1 MTVVPSLKEIFP
13 KINHS
18 SGVFFV
24 GSCFSQVLGAKWKES
39 KGSTLYNPFG
49 TVYNPVSIR
58 KMIENII
65 HCQIPAPESI
75 SEHNGIYFHTD
86 YHSDMS
92 ALSRDEVYENIRQ
105 TTTKATD
112 FLPNATYVF
121 ITLGTAFVYEEKSSG
136 QIVANCHKLPASH
149 FRKRMLSTEEIIL
162 NLQNIL
168 ETIFAIN
175 SATKVV
181 WTVSPVRH
189 IKDGIIENNW
199 SKARLVD
206 AVHTVVREQKNMH
219 YFPAYE
225 LVLDQMR
232 DYRYYENDLIHP
244 GPEAREAIW
253 QYFSD
258 TYFDDET
265 RKLNVDIQKIRSA
278 FHHRPKFPQ
287 HADYKRFCEQ
297 QLKAIQSA
305 LKRYPDL
312 DFTEEKNHFNR
323 FIYS

>member
-1 MTVVPSLKEIFP
+1 SLKEIFP

-232 DYRYYENDLIHP
+232 DYRY
-244 GPEAREAIW
+244 
-253 QYFSD
+253 
-258 TYFDDET
+258 
-265 RKLNVDIQKIRSA
+265 
-278 FHHRPKFPQ
+278 
-287 HADYKRFCEQ
+287 
-297 QLKAIQSA
+297 
-305 LKRYPDL
+305 
-312 DFTEEKNHFNR
+312 
-323 FIYS
+323 